1 MNLNQFDWKQT
12 KCTQN
17 WPLYGDTSAQIH
29 CAPYPPTSR
38 ATLKHKRRQRG
49 FSRHHSEAVSEMCSM
64 LHLSN
69 IFHWATQSR
78 GYQSDVNDANSA
90 WKVRVIGWL
99 KERHWKDEPQAL
111 HFFYSCTVEPVG
123 PTSAGHLCMVN
134 TLPILYGKYVVKCV
148 YVYALYHVFTDKIWN
163 YLKRPLS

>member
-29 CAPYPPTSR
+29 CTPYPPTSR
-38 ATLKHKRRQRG
+38 ETLLHKRWQRV
-49 FSRHHSEAVSEMCSM
+49 FSRHHSEAVNEMCSM

-111 HFFYSCTVEPVG
+111 HFFYSCTVGQLPQVVG
-123 PTSAGHLCMVN
+123 SFILLC
-134 TLPILYGKYVVKCV
+134 TYTV
-148 YVYALYHVFTDKIWN
+148 YRALYCALCTSRCTAYCTEGRLCV
-163 YLKRPLS
+163 S

>member
-49 FSRHHSEAVSEMCSM
+49 FSRHHSEAVNEMCSM

-99 KERHWKDEPQAL
+99 KERHWKDEPMHA
-111 HFFYSCTVEPVG
+111 HFCYSCTVDAEPVG
-123 PTSAGHLCMVN
+123 RASAGTSPVYRDVQGYIPCAL
-134 TLPILYGKYVVKCV
+134 LYSRVQHSRAGVHSTVRYCAV
-148 YVYALYHVFTDKIWN
+148 L
-163 YLKRPLS
+163 

>member
-1 MNLNQFDWKQT
+1 MHT
-12 KCTQN
+12 KLTTIWIYIRTICL
-17 WPLYGDTSAQIH
+17 WSAQIH
-29 CAPYPPTSR
+29 CAAHPATSGE
-38 ATLKHKRRQRG
+38 TLKHKRWQRG

-99 KERHWKDEPQAL
+99 KERHWKDEPQA
-111 HFFYSCTVEPVG
+111 HFCYSCTVDAEPVG
-123 PTSAGHLCMVN
+123 RTSAGTSPVYRDVQGYIPCAL
-134 TLPILYGKYVVKCV
+134 LYSRVQHSRAGVHSTVRYCAV
-148 YVYALYHVFTDKIWN
+148 L
-163 YLKRPLS
+163 

>member
-1 MNLNQFDWKQT
+1 MHT
-12 KCTQN
+12 KLTTIWIYIRTICL
-17 WPLYGDTSAQIH
+17 WSAQIH
-29 CAPYPPTSR
+29 RAPH
-38 ATLKHKRRQRG
+38 ATTTRETLRHKRWQGG
-49 FSRHHSEAVSEMCSM
+49 FSRHHSEAVNEMCSM

-90 WKVRVIGWL
+90 WKVRVIG
-99 KERHWKDEPQAL
+99 ERHWKDEPQAL

-123 PTSAGHLCMVN
+123 RTSAGHLCMVN